1 MHRFRRRL
9 RVARHGL
16 TLIEIMVVVVIM
28 GMIAGLVTTVV
39 VDRLQAA
46 KVETAKAQIRQFM
59 NALDLFYL
67 DNSFYPTSEQGLDAL
82 VTKPATGRTPTKW
95 PEDGYLPSIPKD
107 PWGNDYVFISP
118 GSSAKYEI
126 LCLGRD
132 GQEGG
137 TGYDDDVQSWDLSKA
152 GATE

>member
-9 RVARHGL
+9 RAARHGL

-39 VDRLQAA
+39 TGRLQAA

-67 DNSFYPTSEQGLDAL
+67 DNSFYPSTEQGLEAL
-82 VTKPATGRTPTKW
+82 VTKPSTGQTPTKW
-95 PEDGYLPSIPKD
+95 PEDGYLPSVPKD
-107 PWGNDYVFISP
+107 PWRRDYVYISP
-118 GSSAKYEI
+118 GTNAKYEI

-137 TGYDDDVQSWDLSKA
+137 TGYDGDVQSWDLSKA
-152 GATE
+152 GESG